1 MAAVCLLLIVV
12 GFHGSTR
19 SASLLYFVETNV
31 SSRLPLWTRPA
42 DIVMWK
48 LLLCVLLERFE
59 WTLSHV
65 ADRKNSNQRPFG
77 WSAWRKPPPA
87 CHQWCEELWWMVNL
101 REPDWKCTFHC
112 CLPGPHQHEQFVQ
125 IYLRAV
131 KSSAKK
137 LSSFCTAVE
146 PRALP
151 LILSD
156 KLWNKTRSSTHTVQA
171 IGPNARPCIQLSR
184 FLHLVIVS
192 VRSLR
197 TRTRRTKRRRC
208 WCTSL
213 LGGGRCQGWS
223 QSS

>member
-1 MAAVCLLLIVV
+1 MGAHAA
-12 GFHGSTR
+12 R
-19 SASLLYFVETNV
+19 RYFILFV
-31 SSRLPLWTRPA
+31 SSRLLLWTRPA

-48 LLLCVLLERFE
+48 LLLCVFLEGFE

-65 ADRKNSNQRPFG
+65 VDRKNSNQRPFG
-77 WSAWRKPPPA
+77 WSAWRKPSPA

-131 KSSAKK
+131 KSSAKT

-156 KLWNKTRSSTHTVQA
+156 KLWNKTRSSTHSSGNRSKRASVYPAVQ
-171 IGPNARPCIQLSR
+171 ILTPRHHFCPFPPHSYEENKETEML
-184 FLHLVIVS
+184 LHVIV
-192 VRSLR
+192 RRWSLIS
-197 TRTRRTKRRRC
+197 K
-208 WCTSL
+208 L
-213 LGGGRCQGWS
+213 LELFDAL
-223 QSS
+223 QSKTEP